1 MNRLAFATLALLA
14 LATTRAD
21 AGLTKGR
28 TLETGQTTNY
38 GAGSDGELRRGL
50 ARVFTDLGDGV
61 IKDNRTGLIWE
72 KKTNDGSIH
81 DVDNLYS
88 WSTGAPWQA
97 NGTAF
102 TTFLAT
108 LNSIPC
114 FNGNCDWRLPNLNE
128 LESIRNLGASF
139 PAAFLAFD
147 QNCPVGCTNTQC
159 SCTTPGGYLSSSTV
173 DGTPSEAWVVRFNY
187 GGSYQSTKT
196 DLGYVRAVR
205 GGF

>member
-1 MNRLAFATLALLA
+1 MNKLAFATLALLA
-14 LATTRAD
+14 LATTQAD

-139 PAAFLAFD
+139 PAAFLAFN

-173 DGTPSEAWVVRFNY
+173 AGTPSEAWVVRFNY

>member
-1 MNRLAFATLALLA
+1 MNRIALATLALFA

-28 TLETGQTTNY
+28 TLKTGQATNY
-38 GAGSDGELRRGL
+38 GDGSDGDLRRGL
-50 ARVFTDLGDGV
+50 PRLFTDLGDGMM
-61 IKDNRTGLIWE
+61 KDNRTGLIWE

-81 DVDNLYS
+81 DVDALYS

-114 FNGNCDWRLPNLNE
+114 FGGNCDWRLPNLNE

-139 PAAFLAFD
+139 PAAFLAFN
-147 QNCPVGCTNTQC
+147 QSCPPGCTNTEC
-159 SCTTPGGYLSSSTV
+159 SCTTPGGYLSTSTV
-173 DGTPSEAWVVRFNY
+173 DGIPSDAWVVRFNY
-187 GGSYQSTKT
+187 GGCYQSTKT